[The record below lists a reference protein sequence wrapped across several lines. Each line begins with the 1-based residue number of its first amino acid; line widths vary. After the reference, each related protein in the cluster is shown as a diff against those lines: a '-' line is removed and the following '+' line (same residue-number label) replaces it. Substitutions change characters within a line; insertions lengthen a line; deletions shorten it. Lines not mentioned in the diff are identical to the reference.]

1 MHKARPGRGL
11 RPFQVALLIL
21 GSRLAPHNLYRYFRG
36 GPGHRREKRI
46 NLSTSEL
53 CPEAPVLCAQSQS
66 TSCGMHRKKLLL
78 DLGAFVGCQGPHA
91 GPPMAGRPFVSPGQR
106 GHGSRG
112 TQAPAPPLFWHFH
125 RPPPVLCSQ
134 STGFRHGDSQNS
146 SESILGGRPGHHQSG
161 QSSGSHEL
169 RGRLPAMH
177 LVSTPD
183 PNPGRAPRLDVVAPV
198 MCTPVPQCMA

>member
-53 CPEAPVLCAQSQS
+53 CSEAPILCAQSQS

-78 DLGAFVGCQGPHA
+78 GLGAFVGCQGPHA
-91 GPPMAGRPFVSPGQR
+91 GPPLLGGVRRVLWTQKWAQQEHVSRATRCNKNQNHNSPSNTFVLDRYNLLRNGIPER
-106 GHGSRG
+106 FSRYYN
-112 TQAPAPPLFWHFH
+112 PPLA
-125 RPPPVLCSQ
+125 RIQ
-134 STGFRHGDSQNS
+134 D
-146 SESILGGRPGHHQSG
+146 
-161 QSSGSHEL
+161 
-169 RGRLPAMH
+169 
-177 LVSTPD
+177 
-183 PNPGRAPRLDVVAPV
+183 DVVSKVLPGNYV
-198 MCTPVPQCMA
+198 